1 MSERQIKG
9 VLLSIP
15 AYTKFKEYRLPRSWN
30 PFYIYFI
37 HQQWQLD
44 LCFVDDLAE
53 YNDHVKY
60 LLVVIECFSRK
71 IFVTAMFD
79 KKSNT
84 AVEKFKDI
92 HNHIGQNPISL
103 YMDRGGEFNSSLF
116 LSYCKKHKIKAIFS
130 NNSTKAA
137 ICERAQCTLKEIIY
151 RYMIIFYLITGAF
164 LSNEFLVICKID
176 KFLYVRILVS
186 KKILLNH

>member
-1 MSERQIKG
+1 MWTKPGSPIAFARISKVYEYCKGIGFPLSERQIKG

-44 LCFVDDLAE
+44 LCFVEDLAE

-103 YMDRGGEFNSSLF
+103 YMDRGGNSIPHF
-116 LSYCKKHKIKAIFS
+116 F
-130 NNSTKAA
+130 
-137 ICERAQCTLKEIIY
+137 E
-151 RYMIIFYLITGAF
+151 
-164 LSNEFLVICKID
+164 
-176 KFLYVRILVS
+176 
-186 KKILLNH
+186 LL